1 MTVVVTTDDWRETH
15 SAHSDELEDVTV
27 EELRVVVEE
36 RISEVEEA
44 ARYLS
49 DRVFVEL
56 ESARADEW
64 DKAEKAILCHVLA
77 NLNGAKLHL
86 EDFTGC

>member
-1 MTVVVTTDDWRETH
+1 MTVVAMSDWRETH
-15 SAHSDELEDVTV
+15 SAHTDELEAVTV

-36 RISEVEEA
+36 RILEVEEA

-56 ESARADEW
+56 ESARVDEW
-64 DKAEKAILCHVLA
+64 DKAEYATLCHILA
-77 NLNGAKLHL
+77 NLNGAKLRL
-86 EDFTGC
+86 EDLASC